1 MPLAESVLGFARR
14 VFATQVAHAHCDI
27 PCGIYDPH
35 LAQLAA
41 LTTIRMNQ
49 LIAGLAVPSHTAT
62 PQEQAA
68 YAAAVGRYVAVK
80 EEHAELCKKELRVL
94 WGDYFRPEHVQ
105 QHPGIHE
112 QFFNA
117 MKLASKVRQSNDMQ
131 AAQDLLKAVQ
141 GIAEIFWQTK
151 GAKTT
156 HQPSRQGVV
165 AGELVYPA

>member
-1 MPLAESVLGFARR
+1 MTLARR
-14 VFATQVAHAHCDI
+14 LVGLAHRVFPIQVAYAHCDI

-35 LAQLAA
+35 MAQLAA

-49 LIAGLAVPSHTAT
+49 LIAGLAVPGHTAT

-105 QHPGIHE
+105 QNPGLHE
-112 QFFNA
+112 QFFSA
-117 MKLASKVRQSNDMQ
+117 MKLASRVRQTNDMQ
-131 AAQDLLKAVQ
+131 AAQDLLKSVQ
-141 GIAEIFWQTK
+141 GIAEVFWKTK
-151 GAKTT
+151 GANVTR
-156 HQPSRQGVV
+156 QPSRQG
-165 AGELVYPA
+165 AAGGELVYPA